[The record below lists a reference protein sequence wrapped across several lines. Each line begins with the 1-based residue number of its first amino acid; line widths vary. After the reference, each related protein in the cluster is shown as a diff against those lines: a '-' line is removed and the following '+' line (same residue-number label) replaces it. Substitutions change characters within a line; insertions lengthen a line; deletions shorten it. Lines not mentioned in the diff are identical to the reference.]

1 MAILI
6 SSASVPPS
14 PSAEQELI
22 NDEFSADI
30 NCMDTSIEYANNPR
44 FLLPLSP

>member
-6 SSASVPPS
+6 SSASVSPI

-22 NDEFSADI
+22 NEEFSADI
-30 NCMDTSIEYANNPR
+30 NCIVTSIEYPNPR